1 MWLNPLLNL
10 TIFRGTGPRTLA
22 PDTTVI
28 HSTRNSWQVMGS
40 SLQLLINPEK
50 AAKLLFEDEE
60 AEKSSFQHF
69 SAVFLSFKHCSDSFS
84 VGEIMKEKM
93 PNFW

>member
-1 MWLNPLLNL
+1 MWLNPRLNL

-50 AAKLLFEDEE
+50 AAKLLLEDEE

>member
-1 MWLNPLLNL
+1 MWLNPRLNL
-10 TIFRGTGPRTLA
+10 TIFRGTVPSTLA

-50 AAKLLFEDEE
+50 AAKLLLEDEE